1 MDKNINKQNVYISEE
16 ENTLN
21 WIEIQSSFKKSFGNE
36 IYNSWL
42 QKISLVKEYNDYL
55 ILGVPTRFFRDW
67 IVSRYLDKILEQVKS
82 FKLSLNRI
90 EFKIIEENKQNQELI
105 KIDQLN
111 KVTEIKDSILNYNRL
126 NPNLSFE
133 SFIKG
138 KSNEIALSYSKKVCD
153 YVSRYNPLY
162 ICGGVGLGKT
172 HLLNAIGLE
181 TQKDNN
187 VMFISAERFMYHFI
201 KSIKKNDMVNFKD
214 FFRKSSV
221 FIIDDIQFISGKESL
236 QEEFFHTFN
245 SLIEKGSQI
254 IISSDRPP
262 MKLDR
267 VQERIKSRLSGGLVV
282 DIEAPDLDLKIKIL
296 KKKIEEI
303 QNQFKENIDLSDE
316 VINYIASESK
326 TNIRELI
333 GVLNRVIAF
342 SRVHNKVLTT
352 VDCKNI
358 LKDVF
363 SQIRVITV
371 DKIQN
376 IVSNYFN
383 IALSDMLS
391 QRRSRP
397 LARPRQIAM
406 YLAKKMTSRSLPE
419 IGRRFAN
426 RDHTTVIHAVKT
438 ITRLSDQDDEMK
450 KILIKLKVFCWNSE
464 EMQFIVKRDILLK
477 SLNFVQGVVEKKNTL
492 PILSNV
498 LLQLKEKKLTIV
510 ATDLDIVFHDEIEDV
525 KVLKEGSTTTSAAIL
540 YDILRKISS
549 NSELN
554 FDLKNEN
561 KLSLKE

>member
-1 MDKNINKQNVYISEE
+1 MDNNIKKQNAFISEE
-16 ENTLN
+16 EKTLI
-21 WIEIQSSFKKSFGNE
+21 WEDVQSAFKKNFGNE

-42 QKISLVKEYNDYL
+42 LKISLVKEYNDYL
-55 ILGVPTRFFRDW
+55 VLGVPTRFFRDW
-67 IVSRYLDKILEQVKS
+67 IVSRYLDKILELVKD

-90 EFKIIEENKQNQELI
+90 EFKIIEENKQSQEFI
-105 KIDQLN
+105 KIDELN

-126 NPNLSFE
+126 NPALNFDT
-133 SFIKG
+133 FIQG
-138 KSNEIALSYSKKVCD
+138 KSNDIALSYSKKVCEHI
-153 YVSRYNPLY
+153 SRYNPLY

-181 TQKDNN
+181 LQNDNN

-201 KSIKKNDMVNFKD
+201 KSLKKNDMVNFKD

-254 IISSDRPP
+254 IISSDRAP

-267 VQERIKSRLSGGLVV
+267 VQDRIKSRLAGGLVV
-282 DIEAPDLDLKIKIL
+282 DIDTPDLDLKIKIIE
-296 KKKIEEI
+296 KKIEEI
-303 QNQFKENIDLSDE
+303 QNQFKEVININEE

-342 SRVHNKVLTT
+342 SRVHNKNLNIN
-352 VDCKNI
+352 DCKSI

-363 SQIRVITV
+363 SQTRVITV

-376 IVSNYFN
+376 VVSNYFN
-383 IALSDMLS
+383 IGLSEMLS

-406 YLAKKMTSRSLPE
+406 YLAKKMTARSLPE

-438 ITRLSDQDDEMK
+438 ITRLSEQDDEMK
-450 KILIKLKVFCWNSE
+450 RNISQIKN
-464 EMQFIVKRDILLK
+464 LL
-477 SLNFVQGVVEKKNTL
+477 LEQ
-492 PILSNV
+492 
-498 LLQLKEKKLTIV
+498 
-510 ATDLDIVFHDEIEDV
+510 
-525 KVLKEGSTTTSAAIL
+525 
-540 YDILRKISS
+540 
-549 NSELN
+549 
-554 FDLKNEN
+554 
-561 KLSLKE
+561 

>member
-1 MDKNINKQNVYISEE
+1 MDKNIQKNNVYISEE
-16 ENTLN
+16 EKTLN
-21 WIEIQSSFKKSFGNE
+21 WEEIQNSFKKTFGNE

-42 QKISLVKEYNDYL
+42 QKISLVKEFNDYL

-82 FKLSLNRI
+82 FKLSLTRI

-105 KIDQLN
+105 KINELS

-126 NPNLSFE
+126 NPSLNFS
-133 SFIKG
+133 SFIRG
-138 KSNEIALSYSKKVCD
+138 NSNDIALSYSKKVCEQL
-153 YVSRYNPLY
+153 SRYNPLY

-181 TQKDNN
+181 LQQDNN
-187 VMFISAERFMYHFI
+187 VMYISAERFMYHFI

-245 SLIEKGSQI
+245 SLMDKGSQI
-254 IISSDRPP
+254 IISSDRNP
-262 MKLDR
+262 MKLIK
-267 VQERIKSRLSGGLVV
+267 VQERIKSRLAGGLVV
-282 DIEAPDLDLKIKIL
+282 DIDPPDFELKIMII
-296 KKKIEEI
+296 KKKIEEM
-303 QNQFKENIDLSDE
+303 QNQFKENIDLSEE

-333 GVLNRVIAF
+333 GVLNRVVAF
-342 SRVHNKVLTT
+342 SRVHNRKLNVA
-352 VDCKNI
+352 DCKNI

-363 SQIRVITV
+363 NQIRVITV

-376 IVSNYFN
+376 VVSNFFN
-383 IALSDMLS
+383 IALSEMLS

-438 ITRLSDQDDEMK
+438 ITRLSEQDEEMK
-450 KILIKLKVFCWNSE
+450 KNIHQIKN
-464 EMQFIVKRDILLK
+464 LL
-477 SLNFVQGVVEKKNTL
+477 LEQ
-492 PILSNV
+492 
-498 LLQLKEKKLTIV
+498 
-510 ATDLDIVFHDEIEDV
+510 
-525 KVLKEGSTTTSAAIL
+525 
-540 YDILRKISS
+540 
-549 NSELN
+549 
-554 FDLKNEN
+554 
-561 KLSLKE
+561 

>member
-1 MDKNINKQNVYISEE
+1 MENNNTKKHSAYISEE

-21 WIEIQSSFKKSFGNE
+21 WDEIQITFKQIFGSE
-36 IYNSWL
+36 VYNSWL

-55 ILGVPTRFFRDW
+55 VLGVPTRFFRDW
-67 IVSRYLDKILEQVKS
+67 IVSRYLDKILEQVKN

-90 EFKIIEENKQNQELI
+90 EFKIIEENKQKQEFI
-105 KIDQLN
+105 KIDELN

-126 NPNLSFE
+126 NPNLNFD
-133 SFIKG
+133 SFIQG
-138 KSNEIALSYSKKVCD
+138 KSNDIALSYSKKVCEHL
-153 YVSRYNPLY
+153 SRYNPLY
-162 ICGGVGLGKT
+162 VCGGVGLGKT

-181 TQKDNN
+181 LQEDNN

-201 KSIKKNDMVNFKD
+201 KSIKKNDMENFKD

-245 SLIEKGSQI
+245 SLIDKGSQI
-254 IISSDRPP
+254 VISSDRNP

-267 VQERIKSRLSGGLVV
+267 VQDRIKSRLAGGLVV
-282 DIEAPDLDLKIKIL
+282 DIDFPDLELKIKII

-303 QNQFKENIDLSDE
+303 QNQFKENINLSDE

-342 SRVHNKVLTT
+342 SRVHNKMLNIN
-352 VDCKNI
+352 DCKNI

-363 SQIRVITV
+363 SQIKIITV

-383 IALSDMLS
+383 ISLGEMLS

-406 YLAKKMTSRSLPE
+406 YLAKKMTTRSLPE

-438 ITRLSDQDDEMK
+438 ITRLSEQDEEMK
-450 KILIKLKVFCWNSE
+450 KNINQI
-464 EMQFIVKRDILLK
+464 K
-477 SLNFVQGVVEKKNTL
+477 SL
-492 PILSNV
+492 
-498 LLQLKEKKLTIV
+498 LLEQ
-510 ATDLDIVFHDEIEDV
+510 
-525 KVLKEGSTTTSAAIL
+525 
-540 YDILRKISS
+540 
-549 NSELN
+549 
-554 FDLKNEN
+554 
-561 KLSLKE
+561 

>member
-1 MDKNINKQNVYISEE
+1 MEKNITKKNNSFISEE
-16 ENTLN
+16 EKTLN
-21 WIEIQSSFKKSFGNE
+21 WDEIQTAFKATFGTE

-42 QKISLVKEYNDYL
+42 QKITLEKEFNDYL
-55 ILGVPTRFFRDW
+55 VLGVPTRFFRDW

-90 EFKIIEENKQNQELI
+90 EFKIIEENKHNQELI
-105 KIDQLN
+105 KINELN

-126 NPNLSFE
+126 NPNLNFE

-138 KSNEIALSYSKKVCD
+138 KSNDIALSYSKKVCEHI
-153 YVSRYNPLY
+153 SRYNPLY

-181 TQKDNN
+181 LQSKNN

-236 QEEFFHTFN
+236 QEEFFHTFD
-245 SLIEKGSQI
+245 SLMDKGSQI
-254 IISSDRPP
+254 IISADRAP

-267 VQERIKSRLSGGLVV
+267 VQDRIKSRLAGGLVV
-282 DIEAPDLDLKIKIL
+282 DIETPDLDLKIKII

-303 QNQFKENIDLSDE
+303 QSQFKEDINLNDD
-316 VINYIASESK
+316 VISYIASESK

-333 GVLNRVIAF
+333 GVLNRVVAF
-342 SRVHNKVLTT
+342 SRVHNKILTIS
-352 VDCKNI
+352 DCKNI
-358 LKDVF
+358 LRDVF
-363 SQIRVITV
+363 SQIKVITV

-376 IVSNYFN
+376 VVSNYYN
-383 IALSDMLS
+383 IALSEMLS

-406 YLAKKMTSRSLPE
+406 YLAKKMTTRSLPE

-438 ITRLSDQDDEMK
+438 ITRLSEQDDEMK
-450 KILIKLKVFCWNSE
+450 KNID
-464 EMQFIVKRDILLK
+464 QLK
-477 SLNFVQGVVEKKNTL
+477 SL
-492 PILSNV
+492 
-498 LLQLKEKKLTIV
+498 LLEQ
-510 ATDLDIVFHDEIEDV
+510 
-525 KVLKEGSTTTSAAIL
+525 
-540 YDILRKISS
+540 
-549 NSELN
+549 
-554 FDLKNEN
+554 
-561 KLSLKE
+561 

>member
-1 MDKNINKQNVYISEE
+1 MEKNNFKKDNIYVSEE
-16 ENTLN
+16 EKTLN
-21 WIEIQSSFKKSFGNE
+21 WVEIQSAFKKTFGSE

-42 QKISLVKEYNDYL
+42 QKISLIKEYNDYL

-67 IVSRYLDKILEQVKS
+67 IVSRYLDKILEQVKN

-90 EFKIIEENKQNQELI
+90 EFKIIEENKQNQELL
-105 KIDQLN
+105 KIDELN

-126 NPNLSFE
+126 NPKLSFQN
-133 SFIKG
+133 FIAG
-138 KSNEIALSYSKKVCD
+138 KSNDIALSYSKKVCEH
-153 YVSRYNPLY
+153 VSRYNPLY

-181 TQKDNN
+181 LQPNNN

-221 FIIDDIQFISGKESL
+221 FIIDDIQFVSGKESL

-245 SLIEKGSQI
+245 NLIEKGSQI
-254 IISSDRPP
+254 IISADRTP

-267 VQERIKSRLSGGLVV
+267 IQERIKSRLAGGLVV
-282 DIEAPDLDLKIKIL
+282 DIETPDFDLKVQIL

-303 QNQFKENIDLSDE
+303 ENQFKENINLSSE
-316 VINYIASESK
+316 VINFIATECK

-342 SRVHNKVLTT
+342 SRVHNKTPLSIS
-352 VDCKNI
+352 DCKSI

-363 SQIRVITV
+363 NQIKIITV

-376 IVSNYFN
+376 VVSNYFN
-383 IALSDMLS
+383 IALSEMLS

-406 YLAKKMTSRSLPE
+406 YLSKKMTSRSLPE
-419 IGRRFAN
+419 LGRRFAN

-438 ITRLSDQDDEMK
+438 ITRLSEQDDEMK
-450 KILIKLKVFCWNSE
+450 KNLSQI
-464 EMQFIVKRDILLK
+464 K
-477 SLNFVQGVVEKKNTL
+477 SL
-492 PILSNV
+492 
-498 LLQLKEKKLTIV
+498 LLEQ
-510 ATDLDIVFHDEIEDV
+510 
-525 KVLKEGSTTTSAAIL
+525 
-540 YDILRKISS
+540 
-549 NSELN
+549 
-554 FDLKNEN
+554 
-561 KLSLKE
+561 

>member
-1 MDKNINKQNVYISEE
+1 MEKNIKKQNVYISEE
-16 ENTLN
+16 EKTLN
-21 WIEIQSSFKKSFGNE
+21 WSDIQASLKKNFGSE

-82 FKLSLNRI
+82 FKLSLTRI
-90 EFKIIEENKQNQELI
+90 EFKIVEENNQNEDII
-105 KIDQLN
+105 KIDQIS

-126 NPNLSFE
+126 NPNLCFN
-133 SFIKG
+133 SFIRG
-138 KSNEIALSYSKKVCD
+138 KSNEIALSYSKKVCEHL
-153 YVSRYNPLY
+153 SRYNPLY

-181 TQKDNN
+181 LQDDNN

-254 IISSDRPP
+254 IISSDRSP

-282 DIEAPDLDLKIKIL
+282 DIETPDLELKESII

-303 QNQFKENIDLSDE
+303 QNQFKENINLTEE
-316 VINYIASESK
+316 VIHYIASESK

-342 SRVHNKVLTT
+342 SRVNNKVLNIS
-352 VDCKNI
+352 DCKNI
-358 LKDVF
+358 LKDIF
-363 SQIRVITV
+363 SQIKIITV

-376 IVSNYFN
+376 VVSNYFN
-383 IALSDMLS
+383 IPLSDMLS

-406 YLAKKMTSRSLPE
+406 FLAKKLTSRSLPE

-438 ITRLSDQDDEMK
+438 ITRLADQDDEMK
-450 KILIKLKVFCWNSE
+450 KNISQIKN
-464 EMQFIVKRDILLK
+464 LL
-477 SLNFVQGVVEKKNTL
+477 LEQ
-492 PILSNV
+492 
-498 LLQLKEKKLTIV
+498 
-510 ATDLDIVFHDEIEDV
+510 
-525 KVLKEGSTTTSAAIL
+525 
-540 YDILRKISS
+540 
-549 NSELN
+549 
-554 FDLKNEN
+554 
-561 KLSLKE
+561 

>member
-1 MDKNINKQNVYISEE
+1 MDKNNIKKNNLYSSEE
-16 ENTLN
+16 ENTLK
-21 WIEIQSSFKKSFGNE
+21 WEEVQKAFKDTFGSE
-36 IYNSWL
+36 VYNSWL
-42 QKISLVKEYNDYL
+42 QKLTLVKEFNDYL
-55 ILGVPTRFFRDW
+55 ILSVPTRFFRDW

-90 EFKIIEENKQNQELI
+90 EFKIIEENRQNQELI
-105 KIDQLN
+105 KIDELN

-126 NPNLSFE
+126 NPHLNFSN
-133 SFIKG
+133 FIKG
-138 KSNEIALSYSKKVCD
+138 KSNDIAVSYSKKVCEHI
-153 YVSRYNPLY
+153 SRYNPLY
-162 ICGGVGLGKT
+162 ISGGVGLGKT

-181 TQKDNN
+181 LQNDNN

-245 SLIEKGSQI
+245 SLMDKGSQI
-254 IISSDRPP
+254 IISSDRHP

-267 VQERIKSRLSGGLVV
+267 VQERIKSRLAGGLVV
-282 DIEAPDLDLKIKIL
+282 DIDVPDFELKAEII

-303 QNQFKENIDLSDE
+303 QSQFKENINLNDE
-316 VINYIASESK
+316 VINYIASECK

-342 SRVHNKVLTT
+342 SRVHNKSLDIG
-352 VDCKNI
+352 DCKKI
-358 LKDVF
+358 LRDVF
-363 SQIRVITV
+363 SQIKVITV

-376 IVSNYFN
+376 TVSNFFN
-383 IALSDMLS
+383 IALSEMLS

-406 YLAKKMTSRSLPE
+406 FLAKKMTTRSLPE

-438 ITRLSDQDDEMK
+438 ITRLSEQDDEMK
-450 KILIKLKVFCWNSE
+450 KNISQI
-464 EMQFIVKRDILLK
+464 K
-477 SLNFVQGVVEKKNTL
+477 SL
-492 PILSNV
+492 
-498 LLQLKEKKLTIV
+498 LL
-510 ATDLDIVFHDEIEDV
+510 
-525 KVLKEGSTTTSAAIL
+525 
-540 YDILRKISS
+540 
-549 NSELN
+549 
-554 FDLKNEN
+554 EN
-561 KLSLKE
+561 

>member
-1 MDKNINKQNVYISEE
+1 MIIKKSLKESLLRINYMDTKNTKKQNVYISEE
-16 ENTLN
+16 EQTLS
-21 WIEIQSSFKKSFGNE
+21 WVEIQESFKKTFGNE
-36 IYNSWL
+36 IYTSWL
-42 QKISLVKEYNDYL
+42 QKLSLIKEYNDYL

-67 IVSRYLDKILEQVKS
+67 IVSRYLDKILEQVKKY
-82 FKLSLNRI
+82 KLSLNRI
-90 EFKIIEENKQNQELI
+90 EFKIIEDNKNNSELS
-105 KIDQLN
+105 KIDEIS

-126 NPNLSFE
+126 NSNLNFQN
-133 SFIKG
+133 FIQG
-138 KSNEIALSYSKKVCD
+138 KSNDIALSYSKKVCEHL
-153 YVSRYNPLY
+153 SRYNPLY

-181 TQKDNN
+181 LQSENN

-221 FIIDDIQFISGKESL
+221 FIIDDIQFIRGKESL

-245 SLIEKGSQI
+245 SLMDKGSQI
-254 IISSDRPP
+254 IISADRTP

-267 VQERIKSRLSGGLVV
+267 VQERIKSRLSGGLIV
-282 DIEAPDLDLKIKIL
+282 DIDTPDFDLKVKIIN
-296 KKKIEEI
+296 KKIEQI
-303 QNQFKENIDLSDE
+303 QNQFKENINLSPE
-316 VINYIASESK
+316 VINFIANETK

-342 SRVHNKVLTT
+342 SRVHNRELNVS
-352 VDCKNI
+352 DCKNI

-363 SQIRVITV
+363 NQIRVITV

-383 IALSDMLS
+383 ISLNEMLS

-438 ITRLSDQDDEMK
+438 VTRLSEQDEEMK
-450 KILIKLKVFCWNSE
+450 KNINQI
-464 EMQFIVKRDILLK
+464 K
-477 SLNFVQGVVEKKNTL
+477 SLLIDQ
-492 PILSNV
+492 
-498 LLQLKEKKLTIV
+498 
-510 ATDLDIVFHDEIEDV
+510 
-525 KVLKEGSTTTSAAIL
+525 
-540 YDILRKISS
+540 
-549 NSELN
+549 
-554 FDLKNEN
+554 
-561 KLSLKE
+561 